1 MSSYDHDQL
10 LRHNL
15 DGLPGSRCTIE
26 DRSGVNSGNLLEG
39 VFWVQLG
46 MAVLCG
52 GVLGLERQLRG
63 KPAGMRTS
71 ILICLGTVMFM
82 RFGDQLSS
90 HNGDPARTLGQI
102 VNGIGFLGGGVIFAE
117 GGLVKGMTSAAVI
130 WMLAAIGI
138 AIGLGHHMQALE
150 LTAAATAVLVGVQ
163 RLEHTFRQLRRGVHA
178 EDDAP

>member
-1 MSSYDHDQL
+1 MRRSLAVRSQ
-10 LRHNL
+10 
-15 DGLPGSRCTIE
+15 
-26 DRSGVNSGNLLEG
+26 RSGVNSGELLDG
-39 VFWVQLG
+39 NFWMQAG

-82 RFGDQLSS
+82 RFGDELAA
-90 HNGDPARTLGQI
+90 HGGDPARTLGQI
-102 VNGIGFLGGGVIFAE
+102 VNGIGFLGAGVIFAE

-130 WMLAAIGI
+130 WMLAAIGV
-138 AIGLGHHMQALE
+138 AIGLGHDVLALE
-150 LTAAATAVLVGVQ
+150 LTVAATAVLVGVQ

-178 EDDAP
+178 DDDAS